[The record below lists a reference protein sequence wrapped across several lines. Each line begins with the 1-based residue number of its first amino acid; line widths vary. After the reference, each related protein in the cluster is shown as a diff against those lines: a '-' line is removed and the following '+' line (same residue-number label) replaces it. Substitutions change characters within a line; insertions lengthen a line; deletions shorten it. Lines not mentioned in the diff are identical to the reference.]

1 MGCPLQRYDSSLPL
15 VCRLT
20 TPFTADCLDKSLRP
34 DAVVG
39 HPGWGDMLP
48 MLILFVLLQR

>member
-1 MGCPLQRYDSSLPL
+1 L

-20 TPFTADCLDKSLRP
+20 NPFTADFLNKSLRP
-34 DAVVG
+34 DVVVG